1 VEGSVYEK
9 EKETQ
14 KKEENNVEWSV
25 YWQRRKHSG
34 VERGGRRNRVYTDKE
49 GSNVMWSME
58 EEETEEEASRNK
70 FCYIINNIV
79 L

>member
-1 VEGSVYEK
+1 
-9 EKETQ
+9 
-14 KKEENNVEWSV
+14 
-25 YWQRRKHSG
+25 